1 MGAGCSDQPSLN
13 KVFDLNSSSMRKVD
27 DRMTEKQEG
36 MGEKP
41 IKLRN
46 QKTSWPLKFTV
57 LVLIFKFFLI
67 FN

>member
-36 MGEKP
+36 MGGKP
-41 IKLRN
+41 YKIEESKN
-46 QKTSWPLKFTV
+46 V
-57 LVLIFKFFLI
+57 LASSIHSFSLDL
-67 FN
+67 